1 MLEARLRNYSRYIAT
16 LNGKQ
21 QSPIATAQYKTRS
34 EATGNRKLE
43 TSDGGVEYGRFLS
56 NSEPSDRPV
65 LALGRLGASG
75 FIDQKP
81 A

>member
-1 MLEARLRNYSRYIAT
+1 MLKTRLQNYSRHLAT
-16 LNGKQ
+16 LRGKGT
-21 QSPIATAQYKTRS
+21 SPIATAQYLTRS

-43 TSDGGVEYGRFLS
+43 TSDGGIEYGRFLS
-56 NSEPSDRPV
+56 NSVPSDRPV
-65 LALGRLGASG
+65 LVIGDLESSG